1 MSDLLLLTNVTDDMR
16 KQLAQVFTIHK
27 ADDYPAE
34 KITHVLTSG
43 SVGIPRATMET
54 LPNLKAISNYGV
66 GYDAIDIDA
75 AIAQG
80 VMVSH
85 TPDVLNSDVATTA
98 VMLMLMCYREAL
110 RDDAW
115 ARSGDWEALGAAPLT
130 RSPDNQTIGIL
141 GLGRIGQ
148 AIADKL
154 APWNPT
160 IVYPSRNEKDV
171 AYTYYRDV
179 VEMAADCDVLICVTP
194 GGAGTK
200 GIVNADVLAA
210 LGPQGTLV
218 NVSRGSVVDEAA
230 LIEALETGKL
240 GWAGLD
246 VFETEPAI
254 PQALKN
260 LSNTVLLPHVGSAT
274 VETRLAMGQLAVDNI
289 IQHQHDGT
297 MLTKVPE
304 HEGG

>member
-1 MSDLLLLTNVTDDMR
+1 
-16 KQLAQVFTIHK
+16 
-27 ADDYPAE
+27 
-34 KITHVLTSG
+34 
-43 SVGIPRATMET
+43 
-54 LPNLKAISNYGV
+54 
-66 GYDAIDIDA
+66 
-75 AIAQG
+75 
-80 VMVSH
+80 
-85 TPDVLNSDVATTA
+85 
-98 VMLMLMCYREAL
+98 
-110 RDDAW
+110 
-115 ARSGDWEALGAAPLT
+115 
-130 RSPDNQTIGIL
+130 
-141 GLGRIGQ
+141 
-148 AIADKL
+148 
-154 APWNPT
+154 
-160 IVYPSRNEKDV
+160 
-171 AYTYYRDV
+171 
-179 VEMAADCDVLICVTP
+179 MAADCDVLICVTP
-194 GGAGTK
+194 GGVGTK